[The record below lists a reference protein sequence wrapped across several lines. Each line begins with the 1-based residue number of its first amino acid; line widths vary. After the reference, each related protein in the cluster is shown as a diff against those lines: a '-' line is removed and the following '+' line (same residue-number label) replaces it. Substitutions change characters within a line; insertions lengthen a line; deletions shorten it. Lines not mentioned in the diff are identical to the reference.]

1 MQNNTA
7 DEKARGECKRKDANA
22 ASFFAFFV
30 WLLFARRLGCDCH
43 VVRPKRKNAGRMPFV
58 PQDKPALPEKS
69 GDGERL
75 CFDLL
80 CEQIAAEG
88 DAAIE
93 SHCRKV
99 GAAAKLA
106 FGPGANR
113 RSDAPADGLQKV
125 DHAKVDPNGANLA
138 TILWA
143 IGAEVQ
149 ELNDTLKVFA

>member
-1 MQNNTA
+1 MQAQRRECGIIFRFFRVAAVRARVGFVMAKSSGRKENTPA
-7 DEKARGECKRKDANA
+7 GCP
-22 ASFFAFFV
+22 SF
-30 WLLFARRLGCDCH
+30 LRTSRRYQ
-43 VVRPKRKNAGRMPFV
+43 RSR
-58 PQDKPALPEKS
+58 E
-69 GDGERL
+69 DGERL

>member
-1 MQNNTA
+1 
-7 DEKARGECKRKDANA
+7 
-22 ASFFAFFV
+22 
-30 WLLFARRLGCDCH
+30 
-43 VVRPKRKNAGRMPFV
+43 MPFV

-125 DHAKVDPNGANLA
+125 DHAKVDANGANLA